1 MALSGGVIMYQPTSA
16 SAAAWRGFMGRD
28 SLILVLV
35 PRGSSLPSRRAS
47 FLRFAFSVPSRID
60 RFEGVDQP
68 GDWGEDRSST
78 TAFGYR
84 DLEPSLPLTRND
96 NDTGRAHRHI
106 IAVYVGHMAQAR
118 QIDNRSGDVFDRSGT
133 MFEAARRRLH
143 GLSSGARP
151 RPQNTDA
158 LRSDC
163 PASRA
168 DRFSCYANIV
178 STSGAGLFLNRAA
191 ET

>member
-1 MALSGGVIMYQPTSA
+1 MD
-16 SAAAWRGFMGRD
+16 RD

-35 PRGSSLPSRRAS
+35 PRSSSLPGRRAS
-47 FLRFAFSVPSRID
+47 FLRSAFSVPSRIA

-84 DLEPSLPLTRND
+84 DLEPSLPLTRNG
-96 NDTGRAHRHI
+96 NDTGKAHRHHHRGVCRPQRAGTTDRESLRRCI
-106 IAVYVGHMAQAR
+106 RPIRHYVRGRASTPTRAYR
-118 QIDNRSGDVFDRSGT
+118 P
-133 MFEAARRRLH
+133 
-143 GLSSGARP
+143 GARL

-168 DRFSCYANIV
+168 NRFSCYANIV
-178 STSGAGLFLNRAA
+178 STSGAWLFLNRPA